1 MNRLYHAAASVRS
14 ALFCQSRD
22 NKHTIRQLDPTLRNA
37 LAELVRDDTQSLQTE
52 WREIEAELERAR
64 QLLSDFQA
72 KEQFLGVRT
81 HQYRKALDRQALV
94 LKQQQQQQQSASP
107 SSTTEPQ
114 EELDTEAP
122 AAPDDDDDYAERLAQ
137 WERDADALESIVQ
150 THTDILAQCEQMRRT
165 IQQLEIKQKKI
176 QSMNAECHDFV
187 EAADRVAAS
196 MQDNTHNADQVCVED
211 GLSSDFRGVVTAAE
225 VVMDS
230 SSGVP
235 APIENAEAKES
246 PVEVAPLDV
255 EDNHDVIDDISST
268 IQVETTKSIPVNAD
282 TALNKAAGE

>member
-22 NKHTIRQLDPTLRNA
+22 NKHNIRQLDPTLRNA

-64 QLLSDFQA
+64 QMLNDFQA

-94 LKQQQQQQQSASP
+94 LKQQQQQQQSAS
-107 SSTTEPQ
+107 SSITEPQ
-114 EELDTEAP
+114 EERDAEAP

-196 MQDNTHNADQVCVED
+196 MQDNTQNADQVCVED
-211 GLSSDFRGVVTAAE
+211 GLSSGSRGEVTAAE
-225 VVMDS
+225 AVMDS

-235 APIENAEAKES
+235 APIENAEAKDS

-268 IQVETTKSIPVNAD
+268 ILVETTKSIPVNAD